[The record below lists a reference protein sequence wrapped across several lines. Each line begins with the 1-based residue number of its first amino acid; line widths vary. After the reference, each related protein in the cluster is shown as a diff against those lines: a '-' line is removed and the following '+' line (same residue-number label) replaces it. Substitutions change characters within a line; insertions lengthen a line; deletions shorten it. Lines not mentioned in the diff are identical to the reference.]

1 MFGSVPRFPAL
12 SPRGPSRTRPSPR
25 RPSRTLSYPRRPFPQ
40 VHVELTVTRGVLS
53 HHLWHMDCHH
63 LWHTMCHHL
72 WHMECRH
79 FQHTVAVMLRA

>member
-1 MFGSVPRFPAL
+1 MVCHMYL
-12 SPRGPSRTRPSPR
+12 S
-25 RPSRTLSYPRRPFPQ
+25 
-40 VHVELTVTRGVLS
+40 VLS